1 MKEGPDRKKKAELTE
16 LEVPQEGESPL
27 AEGSGPEVGDQLRGM
42 FSEEELGLFSELL
55 RKVESTGELDKE
67 LNVDLSQFTER
78 VECVVDSIDRIEK
91 IERNQMERLL
101 YKEGIAPVSEGDVS
115 IPAAEPISDTP
126 TEKAVAGSPPSLSIM
141 EAFPKTMAGG
151 EPQIE
156 VTGSEP
162 YADIKASGP
171 MGPPIEVGPVAYGAN
186 LDNVL
191 VKLKKLAEL
200 KLQRSELEEAK
211 ALVNIAMKAGGSTET
226 FKREYPVLLKELGLE
241 MPSAETTVSLEA
253 TTDRRVPVQDVDRV
267 EEARVLAPEL
277 AVQIGSLHKR
287 SRSAI
292 NQLKIMLETAILPK
306 EDHDKVNALYQ
317 EANVLFRDNRFHK
330 AHQVALSALST
341 IKDRVKDNIDV
352 QLQNDLFQAR
362 ELLDEMARSEEQY
375 DVMVI
380 EDLREQLDKAMKF
393 YLTNEYERANLIGK
407 SVMATLKD
415 LKEPEGSKVRES
427 ANELKREVKL
437 LKEQNLD
444 LEGLKEAEDMIG
456 SIEEL
461 MSKRDHFS
469 STKLMETLRTMVSE
483 LKQKSEDYSRSKE
496 MSIRLTNRIAR
507 LSQGDY
513 DLREVEKKL
522 SYLKVYFKDGRYEDA
537 LFIGAEIEVYLESM
551 ENLKKEME
559 AKEIFTELEN
569 LMLHVDEMEGAERL
583 RDDFAVL
590 RSKYV
595 MGDHAHVK
603 VQGRELLETMRKKT
617 KALTVERAKRI
628 SSSVIES
635 RLLSMKL
642 RSMNRDTTEHER
654 AARKARTIIKE
665 GNPVEGL
672 RQLDRVN
679 TAMRDELQQNLDF
692 LRNYVSIYRDSL
704 EVLLDRHRSEPV
716 TYYIR
721 NKQVPILRKM
731 EQLGR
736 LNKALESYRKLE
748 NRFSDLKVPLDKRAE
763 IESNLTDLRFEL
775 YKRKDIGLDIT
786 EPLSIFNRAQ
796 KLFSEG
802 NVIIAEYLTEV
813 TKRYYER
820 FLPLH

>member
-1 MKEGPDRKKKAELTE
+1 LKEGPDNKKKTELAD
-16 LEVPQEGESPL
+16 LEVPQEGESGP
-27 AEGSGPEVGDQLRGM
+27 AEASGPDYDEQLKGVL
-42 FSEEELGLFSELL
+42 SDEEMGLFSELL
-55 RKVESTGELDKE
+55 RKVESTGDLDRE
-67 LNVDLSQFTER
+67 LNLDLSQFTER
-78 VECVVDSIDRIEK
+78 VESVVDSIERIEN
-91 IERNQMERLL
+91 IERTQMERLL
-101 YKEGIAPVSEGDVS
+101 YKEGIAPVEEGDVS
-115 IPAAEPISDTP
+115 IPPAEPISDTP
-126 TEKAVAGSPPSLSIM
+126 APSGGPDHPSPQSIIETVPEITALGGSH
-141 EAFPKTMAGG
+141 
-151 EPQIE
+151 IE
-156 VTGSEP
+156 ITGSEP
-162 YADIKASGP
+162 YADIKAEGAIRPSFEISRGTY
-171 MGPPIEVGPVAYGAN
+171 EAN

-191 VKLKKLAEL
+191 LKLKKLAEL
-200 KLQRSELEEAK
+200 KLQRSDLKEAMG
-211 ALVNIAMKAGGSTET
+211 LVNIAMKVGGSTET
-226 FKREYPVLLKELGLE
+226 FRREYALLVQELGLE
-241 MPSAETTVSLEA
+241 MPSAGPTSTAVA
-253 TTDRRVPVQDVDRV
+253 TADMKVPVQDVEGV

-277 AVQIGSLHKR
+277 AGQIGSLQKR
-287 SRSAI
+287 ARSALA
-292 NQLKIMLETAILPK
+292 QLKVMLESANLQG
-306 EDHDKVNALYQ
+306 EYHEKVKALYQ
-317 EANVLFRDNRFHK
+317 EANALFRDNRFHK

-341 IKDRVKDNIDV
+341 IKDRVKDDIDV

-362 ELLDEMARSEEQY
+362 ELLDELARSEEQY

-407 SVMATLKD
+407 TVMASLKD
-415 LKEPEGSKVRES
+415 LKEPEGSKVREKV
-427 ANELKREVKL
+427 LEVKRDVNL

-444 LEGLKEAEDMIG
+444 LEGLKEAEEIVRSMD
-456 SIEEL
+456 EL
-461 MSKRDHFS
+461 MSRRDYS
-469 STKLMETLRTMVSE
+469 NCTKLMETLTVMVSE
-483 LKQKSEDYSRSKE
+483 LKQKSDNYSRSKE

-522 SYLKVYFKDGRYEDA
+522 SFLKGYFQDSRYEDA
-537 LFIGAEIEVYLESM
+537 LLIGAEIEVYLESM

-583 RDDFAVL
+583 RDDFSVL

-595 MGDHAHVK
+595 MGDHNHVK
-603 VQGRELLETMRKKT
+603 VQGREFLETMRKKT
-617 KALTVERAKRI
+617 KALKVERAKRI

-635 RLLSMKL
+635 KLLAMKL

-654 AARKARTIIKE
+654 AARKARTLIKE

-679 TAMRDELQQNLDF
+679 SAMRDELQQNVDF

-704 EVLLDRHRSEPV
+704 EVLLDRHRSEPL

-721 NKQVPILRKM
+721 NRQVPILRRM

-748 NRFSDLKVPLDKRAE
+748 NRFSELKVPLDKRAE

-775 YKRKDIGLDIT
+775 YKRKDMGLDIT
-786 EPLSIFNRAQ
+786 EPLSIYNRAQ
-796 KLFSEG
+796 KVFSEG
-802 NVIIAEYLTEV
+802 KVIMAEYLTEV

-820 FLPLH
+820 FLPLK